1 MADEQITAK
10 PPVPVPT
17 DAIVAKDARVVVG
30 HQSPADPHFDSFP
43 DITLPNA
50 SHETSHPIRLA
61 IIFSFILGI
70 AVYSGLRGV
79 HFESITFL
87 FCFMAS
93 MAAFFAKRFIYA
105 RRKPLPAPAPSRQVE
120 DHCEGIADRKAST
133 TSPSEAIRE

>member
-10 PPVPVPT
+10 PPVTAPT
-17 DAIVAKDARVVVG
+17 DAVVAKVATAAVG
-30 HQSPADPHFDSFP
+30 QSPADPHFDSLP
-43 DITLPNA
+43 DIALPNA

-61 IIFSFILGI
+61 LIFSFLLGI

-79 HFESITFL
+79 HFESIIFL

-105 RRKPLPAPAPSRQVE
+105 RREPLPAPAPSRQVE
-120 DHCEGIADRKAST
+120 DHCEGIADRQAST